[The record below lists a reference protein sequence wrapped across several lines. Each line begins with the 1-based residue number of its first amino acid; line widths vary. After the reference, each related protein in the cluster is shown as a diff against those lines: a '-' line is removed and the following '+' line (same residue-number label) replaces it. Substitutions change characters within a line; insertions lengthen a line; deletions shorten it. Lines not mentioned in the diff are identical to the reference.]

1 MRGESGHE
9 GFVLFVRTD
18 QAKGLFWIQKLW
30 DVGKKEGNSSST
42 LLHSPPPLPLSLT
55 PCRDSTQIDA

>member
-30 DVGKKEGNSSST
+30 EVGKKEGNSSSPSSTT
-42 LLHSPPPLPLSLT
+42 LPRSHS
-55 PCRDSTQIDA
+55 A